1 MDILRFVDDDLFN
14 LFCFC
19 FFPWSVSPSVTP
31 VSLNKVLRWVE
42 QEVLTSPV
50 GAIPGKFNLFV
61 LNCSFLCSL
70 LKNNVNEPRFH
81 FYRPRAEP
89 GLPALS
95 HSCLL
100 WPVVQ
105 LQYKSLAERKEPSP
119 SSSSRSRAACRE
131 ADSCMVGFKNV
142 LLSWSICILTPL
154 LLVLFE
160 DKTERRALEGGRIK
174 TVGSIV
180 PEKSELK

>member
-1 MDILRFVDDDLFN
+1 MDILRFVDNDLFN

-19 FFPWSVSPSVTP
+19 FFPWTVSPSVTP

-105 LQYKSLAERKEPSP
+105 LQYKSLAERKEPSKKQNHNSGLQENTLGNRKFLCKYVRGKKTTQAYCRRGQRLWWHKTWKSLWLWKLH
-119 SSSSRSRAACRE
+119 SSHIS
-131 ADSCMVGFKNV
+131 
-142 LLSWSICILTPL
+142 L
-154 LLVLFE
+154 
-160 DKTERRALEGGRIK
+160 
-174 TVGSIV
+174 
-180 PEKSELK
+180 